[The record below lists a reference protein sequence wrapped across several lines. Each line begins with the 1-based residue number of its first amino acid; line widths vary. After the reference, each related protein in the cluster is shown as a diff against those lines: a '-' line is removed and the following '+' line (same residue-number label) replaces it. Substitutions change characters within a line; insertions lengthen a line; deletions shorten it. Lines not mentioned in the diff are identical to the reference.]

1 MKFKD
6 EREEEITE
14 EDTEWKEI
22 LKHIR
27 SSISGSKGNVFKVE
41 HNMNE
46 NEEDEFAMQRDL
58 EKRRCRLYDG
68 TSLFFLVCLNHNT
81 LLLVFIVSIRYI
93 YIYISIHSGTHR
105 IMRRRTT
112 SSNKE
117 RPDLRQEESSEEE
130 KDEEEE
136 NRKIMYEVTIPH
148 GILIG
153 EVWIEYGELVRG
165 IKEDNVSKKVY
176 VEANEGK
183 SKGWVDRN
191 GLTAAAVINK
201 PL

>member
-1 MKFKD
+1 MQTV
-6 EREEEITE
+6 RRYVP
-14 EDTEWKEI
+14 I
-22 LKHIR
+22 L
-27 SSISGSKGNVFKVE
+27 SSVFKSQ
-41 HNMNE
+41 HT
-46 NEEDEFAMQRDL
+46 FA
-58 EKRRCRLYDG
+58 CFHRLH
-68 TSLFFLVCLNHNT
+68 T
-81 LLLVFIVSIRYI
+81 IYI

-165 IKEDNVSKKVY
+165 IKEDHVSKKVY

>member
-1 MKFKD
+1 
-6 EREEEITE
+6 
-14 EDTEWKEI
+14 
-22 LKHIR
+22 
-27 SSISGSKGNVFKVE
+27 
-41 HNMNE
+41 
-46 NEEDEFAMQRDL
+46 
-58 EKRRCRLYDG
+58 
-68 TSLFFLVCLNHNT
+68 
-81 LLLVFIVSIRYI
+81 
-93 YIYISIHSGTHR
+93 
-105 IMRRRTT
+105 MRRRTT
-112 SSNKE
+112 SRNKE
-117 RPDLRQEESSEEE
+117 KPDLRQEESSEEE

-136 NRKIMYEVTIPH
+136 ESRKVMYEVTIPH

>member
-41 HNMNE
+41 NNMNE

-68 TSLFFLVCLNHNT
+68 TFFISYFLSL
-81 LLLVFIVSIRYI
+81 I
-93 YIYISIHSGTHR
+93 YPTIHIYTGTHR

-112 SSNKE
+112 SNNIQHNNSTV
-117 RPDLRQEESSEEE
+117 QEDESASEEE
-130 KDEEEE
+130 YVL
-136 NRKIMYEVTIPH
+136 YEVTIPH
-148 GILIG
+148 GLLID
-153 EVWIEYGELVRG
+153 EVWVEYGEVIKG
-165 IKEDNVSKKVY
+165 IKEDKLSKKML
-176 VEANEGK
+176 VEVNSEGRARR
-183 SKGWVDRN
+183 GWVDRTN
-191 GLTAAAVINK
+191 LMVLPT
-201 PL
+201 